1 MANNLPNGRFAVVDT
16 VLSKTDATIIDALS
30 GTQGDSGRI
39 VNFALKD
46 GSFAHNLDGQD
57 VSLQVK
63 DAAGKVKIVNGI
75 YDRIDVTRGLFS
87 MLIPG
92 DVYQAAGDVEEAR
105 LVVTDSNNTVIS
117 SIPITF
123 TVFANGVVI
132 SANASKD
139 YINTINELI
148 KNVQGDVENI
158 QSTIDTQK
166 LNFNALKTLA
176 DSIKNMI
183 ENNQA
188 VGVFNDN
195 QFKGNNTFDKNI
207 VASAGVTGELF
218 GNATTAGIA
227 TRNNLPF
234 KYQSAID
241 LNILPNKKDV
251 YTYDAYY
258 FSNATT
264 VKNTPKNLGSGL
276 VETFVLTSATI
287 LQRFTGTYK
296 NDNPVFQRVISNWQG
311 DEPEYTSWKSE
322 RDLYSKD
329 ISFMGGTLAF
339 RRIGNTVSVNMNVQ
353 NNTYQFKQWTKVADA
368 NTIPVGYRPTRN
380 TLVRIE
386 MDDSVDNGTTR
397 LSGSLMLLTDGSI
410 MSRHAQNTGNTASA
424 LDVSGTYITNDG
436 IPS

>member
-1 MANNLPNGRFAVVDT
+1 MATQGKYAVIDT
-16 VLSKTDATIIDALS
+16 TLTNTDATVVPALS
-30 GTQGDSGRI
+30 GRQGDNGR
-39 VNFALKD
+39 VVYFALKD
-46 GSFAHNLDGQD
+46 GNLPHNLDGQD
-57 VSLQVK
+57 VQLSVK
-63 DAAGKVKIVNGI
+63 DAAGKVKVLTGI
-75 YDRIDVTRGLFS
+75 YDMISATAGLFS
-87 MLIPG
+87 MLIPAEF
-92 DVYQAAGDVEEAR
+92 YQAAGNVEEAY
-105 LVVTDSNNTVIS
+105 LAVIDDKNMVIS

-123 TVFANGVVI
+123 TVFANGVII

-158 QSTIDTQK
+158 QSMIDTQK

-188 VGVFNDN
+188 VGIFNDN
-195 QFKGNNTFDKNI
+195 QFKGNNRFDKNI
-207 VASAGVTGELF
+207 VARAGVTGELF

-241 LNILPNKKDV
+241 LNILPNKKYV

-258 FSNATT
+258 FSNSTT
-264 VKNTPKNLGSGL
+264 VKNTPKNLGGGL
-276 VETFVLTSATI
+276 VETFVLTNATI

-296 NDNPVFQRVISNWQG
+296 SDNPVFQRVISNWQG

-322 RDLYSKD
+322 RDLYSQD

-339 RRIGNTVSVNMNVQ
+339 RRIGNTVSVNMNAQ

-436 IPS
+436 LPS